1 MKKDILGTTDYHLFM
16 LTKYGIEE
24 FLSMD
29 YPNNMPA
36 YKNLL
41 SNDQIISVLSYIKSK
56 WPSHIRIKHDQ
67 LNKVFK
73 EN

>member
-1 MKKDILGTTDYHLFM
+1 MSASEDFRNFY
-16 LTKYGIEE
+16 E
-24 FLSMD
+24 FKVYNFDENEISGFQF
-29 YPNNMPA
+29 